1 VLCHA
6 ACEFLSVL
14 KVDTEWLSFG
24 REKPVWSKILSEHL
38 PSVALPDDNYFL
50 WEWFV
55 ENFGKYESFIDRDH
69 KFPYLRAVGS
79 FSRAWPI
86 QVSGSKCV
94 RKLRRMHRFGWYE
107 EHS

>member
-1 VLCHA
+1 MLCHA

-55 ENFGKYESFIDRDH
+55 ENFGKYESFIDKDH

-86 QVSGSKCV
+86 QVSGSSVAAVLNRCCPQ
-94 RKLRRMHRFGWYE
+94 
-107 EHS
+107 